1 VSEGRAA
8 HGEPRRAAPT
18 EPALRA
24 RPIDA
29 LRGLALIGIAIVN
42 VPWLG
47 FRESLPSM
55 LWNDATRA
63 AMPVWDL
70 AAAGLVEALFEGRF
84 YPIFS
89 ALFGLGAGIVIDRGL
104 APYTRR
110 IAVLAVLGV
119 LHATFG
125 WYGDVLLNYA
135 AAGVVLVFLSREPRV
150 LFLLAGILFVVTQV
164 VSFRLDTWFGP
175 PSPEHAAEQAAYLD
189 ASVRAYRD
197 GSFLSITAHRL
208 DELRGYFTASYNV
221 SYRLNVLA
229 MATLGLAI
237 ERTGVHRR
245 LEELRRPLG
254 RLALGL
260 TLAGIALS
268 ASLLVAPWLYL
279 VAGDVLAAGY
289 ATSFLWLALS
299 PRVDRRLDPL
309 VAVGRTALSCY
320 LLQTVCFT
328 LFFYGYGLAM
338 YGALG
343 AAEGLLLAISVYL
356 LGALLATA
364 WLRRFEHGPMEWLWR
379 MATYLRRLPLRRSRV
394 ASAATP

>member
-1 VSEGRAA
+1 
-8 HGEPRRAAPT
+8 
-18 EPALRA
+18 
-24 RPIDA
+24 
-29 LRGLALIGIAIVN
+29 
-42 VPWLG
+42 
-47 FRESLPSM
+47 
-55 LWNDATRA
+55 
-63 AMPVWDL
+63 
-70 AAAGLVEALFEGRF
+70 
-84 YPIFS
+84 
-89 ALFGLGAGIVIDRGL
+89 
-104 APYTRR
+104 
-110 IAVLAVLGV
+110 
-119 LHATFG
+119 
-125 WYGDVLLNYA
+125 
-135 AAGVVLVFLSREPRV
+135 
-150 LFLLAGILFVVTQV
+150 
-164 VSFRLDTWFGP
+164 
-175 PSPEHAAEQAAYLD
+175 
-189 ASVRAYRD
+189 
-197 GSFLSITAHRL
+197 
-208 DELRGYFTASYNV
+208 
-221 SYRLNVLA
+221 VLA